1 MRRRSGFLEQLHPES
16 FKNQQRW
23 QEFGDGY
30 DAGKQR
36 LNATKLVPKYIKT
49 LFLRFWLLLFSQLGP

>member
-16 FKNQQRW
+16 FKNLQTW

-36 LNATKLVPKYIKT
+36 LNATKIVSKYIVFVVV
-49 LFLRFWLLLFSQLGP
+49 LVVVGL

>member
-1 MRRRSGFLEQLHPES
+1 MCRHSGFLEQLHPES
-16 FKNQQRW
+16 FENLQTW

-36 LNATKLVPKYIKT
+36 LNATKIVPKYINT
-49 LFLRFWLLLFSQLGP
+49 LFLWFWLLLFSQSGL